1 MGVEAI
7 KTLTDYLS
15 DILRYVSLERVLLVV
30 GSLADGMMSISRYM
44 QKVQKQIFTTEYEN
58 PAPDY
63 VSLTNAIW
71 HKACITLSYF
81 PFLYLWRQHPLVK
94 WRVQRTTTYNS
105 HYSLYDQYQFY
116 YTMQCKDDDDGTI
129 CAVFYSL
136 SKVVQ
141 ASRSSVL
148 LVALSC
154 NREWLVHHSSIKED
168 SLGIFHMLPDFSVK
182 CIQTLLVL
190 LFAAIGT

>member
-63 VSLTNAIW
+63 VSLTNAI
-71 HKACITLSYF
+71 
-81 PFLYLWRQHPLVK
+81 
-94 WRVQRTTTYNS
+94 
-105 HYSLYDQYQFY
+105 
-116 YTMQCKDDDDGTI
+116 
-129 CAVFYSL
+129 
-136 SKVVQ
+136 
-141 ASRSSVL
+141 
-148 LVALSC
+148 
-154 NREWLVHHSSIKED
+154 
-168 SLGIFHMLPDFSVK
+168 
-182 CIQTLLVL
+182 
-190 LFAAIGT
+190 